1 MLKDVVDAGGDSLTE
16 LVFAL
21 QPITLTLRPC

>member
-1 MLKDVVDAGGDSLTE
+1 MLKDVVDAGGDSQTE

-21 QPITLTLRPC
+21 QPITLTLRP